1 MILLHTFYKGLG
13 PKGSKQTL
21 ELPNCIETLLIDDK
35 MFGLRAGSNGYN

>member
-1 MILLHTFYKGLG
+1 MILLHTFYKGL
-13 PKGSKQTL
+13 GSKQTL